1 MEQHPIPQQIS
12 SYEFKLVG
20 DMTLKQF
27 GKAAGGIILAVLIN
41 TTPLPF
47 FIKWPLMLV
56 LAAGGLALA
65 FLPYQDRP
73 LETWIGAF
81 LKSIYS
87 PTVFMYKK
95 KKPENWLDIDL
106 TKEIKTNKEEK
117 IEVLQKEESK
127 VKEFIES
134 LPSVERERRI
144 KEDLKPEEIE
154 KIAESMEE
162 KTETRNPPSS
172 RSSGATAWQDQK
184 QEQEAE
190 GKTEGLG
197 VESRPVGPKL
207 DLKTHKLEATGDAVF
222 GSIPMPSIPETPNVL
237 VGMVLNHE
245 NKIVE
250 GAIVDLQDKN
260 GNSARVLKTNQLG
273 QFKTLTPLSSG
284 KYLVVT
290 EKDDLKFDRVE
301 IELDGKIVQPLKII
315 AKA

>member
-27 GKAAGGIILAVLIN
+27 GKAAGGIILAILIN

-56 LAAGGLALA
+56 LAVGGLALA

-81 LKSIYS
+81 LKSVYS
-87 PTVFMYKK
+87 PTVFVYKK
-95 KKPENWLDIDL
+95 TKLENWLDIDL
-106 TKEIKTNKEEK
+106 TKKIENEEEEK
-117 IEVLQKEESK
+117 IEVPQKEESK
-127 VKEFIES
+127 VREFIES
-134 LPSVERERRI
+134 LPSVERERRV
-144 KEDLKPEEIE
+144 KEDLKTEEVE
-154 KIAESMEE
+154 KIAENMEE
-162 KTETRNPPSS
+162 EVKEKLETRNE
-172 RSSGATAWQDQK
+172 K
-184 QEQEAE
+184 QEIEQEVE
-190 GKTEGLG
+190 QEKKTKGETEGLG

-237 VGMVLNHE
+237 VGMVLGAD

-301 IELDGKIVQPLKII
+301 IDLEGKIIQPLKII

>member
-41 TTPLPF
+41 TTVLPF
-47 FIKWPLMLV
+47 FIKWPLMLISAV
-56 LAAGGLALA
+56 GGLALA

-87 PTVFMYKK
+87 PTVFIYKK

-106 TKEIKTNKEEK
+106 TKKIENKEEEK
-117 IEVLQKEESK
+117 IEVPQKEERK

-134 LPSVERERRI
+134 LPSVERERRV
-144 KEDLKPEEIE
+144 KEDLKTEEVE
-154 KIAESMEE
+154 KIAEKMEE
-162 KTETRNPPSS
+162 KVKEKLETRKQKPEI
-172 RSSGATAWQDQK
+172 K
-184 QEQEAE
+184 QEEE
-190 GKTEGLG
+190 TGDKTKGMG

-207 DLKTHKLEATGDAVF
+207 DLKTQKLEATGDAVF

-237 VGMVLNHE
+237 VGMVLSTD

-250 GAIVDLQDKN
+250 GAIVDLQDKS

-273 QFKTLTPLSSG
+273 QFKTLTPLSPG

-290 EKDDLKFDRVE
+290 EKEGLKFDRVE

>member
-27 GKAAGGIILAVLIN
+27 GKAAGGIILAVLVN
-41 TTPLPF
+41 TTALPF

-81 LKSIYS
+81 LKSVYS
-87 PTVFMYKK
+87 PTVFLYKK

-106 TKEIKTNKEEK
+106 TKKIEKEEEEK
-117 IEVLQKEESK
+117 IEVPQKEEKK
-127 VKEFIES
+127 VREFINS
-134 LPSVERERRI
+134 LPSVGREEKIREELR
-144 KEDLKPEEIE
+144 PEEAE

-162 KTETRNPPSS
+162 KTEKKLETRN
-172 RSSGATAWQDQK
+172 QK
-184 QEQEAE
+184 PE
-190 GKTEGLG
+190 GEEKLEIRNEKEE
-197 VESRPVGPKL
+197 VEKQMPRPRL
-207 DLKTHKLEATGDAVF
+207 DLKTQKLEATGDAVF
-222 GSIPMPSIPETPNVL
+222 GSIPMPSMPETPNVL
-237 VGMVLNHE
+237 VGMVLSAE
-245 NKIVE
+245 GKIVE

-273 QFKTLTPLSSG
+273 QFKTLTPLSQG

-290 EKDDLKFDRVE
+290 EKGDLKFDRVE
-301 IELDGKIVQPLKII
+301 VELDGKIVQPLKII